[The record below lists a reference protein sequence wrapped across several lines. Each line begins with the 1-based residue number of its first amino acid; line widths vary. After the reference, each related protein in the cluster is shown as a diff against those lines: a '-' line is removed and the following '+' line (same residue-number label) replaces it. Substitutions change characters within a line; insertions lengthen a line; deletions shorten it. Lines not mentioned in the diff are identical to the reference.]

1 MSNAWHGNEAVY
13 FKILVNMAQ
22 MFAYYQDVLNIK
34 YLLTKKAITK
44 GYKVQATLRS
54 KVKMLLIQC
63 RVCFVLRN
71 FHVIDG

>member
-1 MSNAWHGNEAVY
+1 
-13 FKILVNMAQ
+13 MAQ
-22 MFAYYQDVLNIK
+22 MFAYNLSGCVEYKIK

-44 GYKVQATLRS
+44 GYKVQATLPS

>member
-1 MSNAWHGNEAVY
+1 
-13 FKILVNMAQ
+13 MAQ

-63 RVCFVLRN
+63 RVCFGLRN
-71 FHVIDG
+71 CHVIDG